1 MPPTA
6 HSSAGFARA
15 GDTIAPIRHA
25 HAASFAKRSIANLR
39 GSASSAAAA
48 APEFAAAPGASS
60 GSHVFGSPPA
70 PAPRSLAY
78 VDGPN
83 VLPLSSPSS
92 TLSSAPGAAA
102 GPGAAA
108 FMLRPFSRLVTDEVE
123 KVRQE
128 IRERERLERE
138 LRDREQAIERQK
150 NERTKFLKRQLKEQ
164 QQRRAKNEPLLKMA
178 NLMNKVGGIGVRE
191 SSLDAGSAAS
201 GSGTGGGGGS
211 GVSVAAN
218 PSALSA
224 VNIEENRLSSASATM
239 RPRGPALPSAKP
251 ANVINLINST
261 ITVEQGYTKRDFVFR
276 IVTEEGGQYLLQAP
290 DGEQMDDWISAMRDA
305 ATEAAARRL
314 TLFVEEAKKR
324 SNADGSSGLTS
335 AASASASNAAAAA
348 YMGLAD
354 SDPTSHQR
362 LLGSN
367 GDTTRSRFTAF
378 LGGGSSGGGGIGSSA
393 FSGFGMMG
401 GGSHASPVPVP
412 SRGALS
418 ALHQGKELTSA
429 SSAAGSVEPK
439 SFGVDLALL
448 MPDPKVVPVIVEK
461 CLVEI
466 ELRGLEEV
474 GIYRVSGAAADVSRL
489 RQLFNADPDAI
500 DLSSDEFYDI
510 NVVSGVM
517 KQFLREL
524 PEPLMTYNL
533 YEGYINAASI
543 DDYDERLWAIKDL
556 VHALPTPNY
565 TVLKRLVEHLER
577 VTDYEEVNHMYGTNL
592 ALVFGP
598 SLLRPPPGSSSFAL
612 AMSNLGHAQ
621 SVIKNLILQYHWIF
635 NVEEEA
641 EPIEDAELPEDA
653 DVADALDPN
662 IASAEQASEP
672 AVASAVDEDA
682 GSGGAAPADAA
693 KSPVPQPLPMIATK
707 RDSMS
712 APPLLSP
719 TTQADMD
726 QLAMAVNNLSV

>member
-1 MPPTA
+1 
-6 HSSAGFARA
+6 
-15 GDTIAPIRHA
+15 
-25 HAASFAKRSIANLR
+25 
-39 GSASSAAAA
+39 SAAAA

-164 QQRRAKNEPLLKMA
+164 QQRRAKNEPHC
-178 NLMNKVGGIGVRE
+178 
-191 SSLDAGSAAS
+191 
-201 GSGTGGGGGS
+201 GTGGGGGS

-543 DDYDERLWAIKDL
+543 DDYDERL
-556 VHALPTPNY
+556 
-565 TVLKRLVEHLER
+565 
-577 VTDYEEVNHMYGTNL
+577 
-592 ALVFGP
+592 
-598 SLLRPPPGSSSFAL
+598 
-612 AMSNLGHAQ
+612 
-621 SVIKNLILQYHWIF
+621 
-635 NVEEEA
+635 
-641 EPIEDAELPEDA
+641 
-653 DVADALDPN
+653 
-662 IASAEQASEP
+662 
-672 AVASAVDEDA
+672 
-682 GSGGAAPADAA
+682 
-693 KSPVPQPLPMIATK
+693 
-707 RDSMS
+707 
-712 APPLLSP
+712 
-719 TTQADMD
+719 
-726 QLAMAVNNLSV
+726 